1 MSNPQI
7 AVVIP
12 CYKVTAHVIGV
23 IAKIGPEVAHIFAVD
38 DCCPDNSGQFI
49 KDNCH
54 DLRVKV
60 IRHAINRGVG
70 GAVMTGYREAINVG
84 AEIIVKIDGDGQM
97 NPALLPAFV
106 RPIVSGEADYTK
118 GNRFFDLD
126 EVAAMPR
133 IRLIANAG
141 LSMMNK
147 LSSGYW
153 NIFDP
158 TNGYTAIHAEI
169 AKSLPLNKIHNRYF
183 FETDMLFRLNSIRA
197 VVVDVPMSAV
207 YGDEVSNLSHRRAL
221 WDFGIGHLRNLAKR
235 IGYNYF
241 LRDMS
246 LASIELVLGIALLLF
261 GLTFGTFA
269 WAKSILH
276 DATASAGTVMLA
288 ALPIVLG
295 TQLILSFLSYDISN
309 VPTRPKHRFS
319 NAPRVE

>member
-1 MSNPQI
+1 MAIPRI

-12 CYKVTAHVIGV
+12 CYKVKSHVLGVIGR
-23 IAKIGPEVAHIFAVD
+23 IGPEVSIVIAVD
-38 DCCPDNSGQFI
+38 DCCPEGSGQFI
-49 KDNCH
+49 EDHCR
-54 DLRVKV
+54 DPRVVV
-60 IRHAINRGVG
+60 IRHELNKGVG
-70 GAVMTGYREAINVG
+70 GAVMTGYKEAINAG
-84 AEIIVKIDGDGQM
+84 ADIIVKIDGDGQM
-97 NPALLPAFV
+97 DPSLLPSFV

-126 EVAAMPR
+126 EVVAMPR
-133 IRLIANAG
+133 VRLIANAG

-169 AKSLPLNKIHNRYF
+169 AKSLPLGKIHNRYF

-221 WDFGIGHLRNLAKR
+221 WDFGIGHLRNLTKR
-235 IGYNYF
+235 IGYNYY

-246 LASIELVLGIALLLF
+246 LASIELVLGIALLIF
-261 GLTFGTFA
+261 GMTFGTFA
-269 WAKSILH
+269 WAKSILENT
-276 DATASAGTVMLA
+276 AASAGTVMLA

-319 NAPRVE
+319 IAPRVK